1 MFQTKFAE
9 GHAAEATILKIV
21 ESRGWE
27 LMGTEGLGE
36 YGQVQLDGQVETE
49 LDVGVALIRC
59 HPDGVATR
67 TKAEAGEADP
77 FQVGAVCGVEVKA
90 LAESTYEKW
99 KVDGLD
105 VISSYKWQAAIE
117 MISLGKAVGL
127 PFLPLVYAVGVK
139 GDDGKVL
146 ADRVYLKFYSEP
158 PVSMGQLVTRAA
170 KIVQN
175 ARRLDEDGTEPEC
188 EQACYPCGFYTY
200 TETACGIAYAES
212 QAKKSGEGV
221 RKYDGPEAKKLQT
234 ACLSWTRANE
244 QEKKAKERKAEAGA
258 VIAELT
264 GGTCK
269 VGRYKVVNSFAD
281 KGNVK
286 WKGVAEALADKATP
300 GEWEKL
306 QEANRGAAAHTVA
319 VEMLEEA

>member
-1 MFQTKFAE
+1 
-9 GHAAEATILKIV
+9 
-21 ESRGWE
+21 
-27 LMGTEGLGE
+27 MGTEGLGE

-67 TKAEAGEADP
+67 VKAEAGEADP
-77 FQVGAVCGVEVKA
+77 FQVGAVAAMEVKA
-90 LAESTYEKW
+90 ISEGEYKKW
-99 KVDGLD
+99 VKLGLD
-105 VISSYKWQAAIE
+105 LRATYKWQAAIE

-221 RKYDGPEAKKLQT
+221 RKYDGPEAKKLKVV
-234 ACLSWTRANE
+234 ALDWLSADAAV
-244 QEKKAKERKAEAGA
+244 KKATEKRDQAKEELAQ
-258 VIAELT
+258 LT
-264 GGTCK
+264 GGTCL
-269 VGRYKVVNSFAD
+269 VGKYKVVNEVAEQGLVS
-281 KGNVK
+281 
-286 WKGVAEALADKATP
+286 WKGVAECFAEKATP
-300 GEWEKL
+300 EEWGKA
-306 QEANRGAAAHTVA
+306 QEDNRGKPRHTVR